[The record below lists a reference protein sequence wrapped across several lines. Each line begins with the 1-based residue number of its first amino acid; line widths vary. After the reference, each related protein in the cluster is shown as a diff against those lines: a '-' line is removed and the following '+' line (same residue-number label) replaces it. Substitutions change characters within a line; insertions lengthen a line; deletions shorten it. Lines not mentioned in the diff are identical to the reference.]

1 MEQIVGIYKD
11 ISQFIVGTLVE
22 ETDEKI
28 VLKRALLVS
37 VEREKNGNGVVPNFF
52 PVTLLTLD
60 PPFHIMGFLKEKSI
74 DFETTY
80 WKKNMINPNIL
91 ELEEQVKT
99 IYSQN
104 FAGILPSSSVP
115 AHPTAP
121 QPSAEDNIIK
131 LF

>member
-37 VEREKNGNGVVPNFF
+37 VERDKNGKGVVPNFF
-52 PVTLLTLD
+52 PITLLTLD
-60 PPFHIMGFLKEKSI
+60 PPFHIMGFLKDKSI
-74 DFETTY
+74 DFPTTF
-80 WKKNMINPNIL
+80 WKKTMLNPNIL

-104 FAGILPSSSVP
+104 FAGLLPSSPVP
-115 AHPTAP
+115 A
-121 QPSAEDNIIK
+121 QPPANAEDNIIK